1 MDLRILPTAGRQ
13 PDVARAWRLST
24 HSAMRVNPARYAQ
37 LAPNKSIAEQT
48 RQDAPVTVQ
57 QDEAEIRADRAG
69 WRTPGVWRGG
79 DAAR

>member
-1 MDLRILPTAGRQ
+1 
-13 PDVARAWRLST
+13 
-24 HSAMRVNPARYAQ
+24 MRVNPARYAQ